1 MPGDRPRT
9 TPLKPSRSPGL
20 AAALPV
26 LSLVLLGQGSALAED
41 RPRPVA
47 PPPLPDQTTL
57 VAQATP
63 GEAPSGG
70 TPEASPFD
78 APQGSPTTA
87 PEGTRFDG
95 FEGTPFGQ
103 PVAPGPGEAPEAA
116 PASPGPGPAGPPGG
130 ASVPSDGR
138 PVAKPDP
145 ASNNEPRVL
154 LSEVVIQGLD
164 GHPEKDRI
172 ERATYA
178 AMAVTP
184 GTEVT
189 RSDLRK
195 DLSAIY
201 ATGWFSDVRLEPVD
215 SALGV
220 RLVVKVVPNP
230 VLTKVTLDPQDAKL
244 PPTVVQD
251 TFAADFGKTI
261 NLNTL
266 QGRMQELQ
274 KWYADQGYSLARVTG
289 PSRVSPEGELVLGVR
304 QGVVN
309 GVEVQFLNKEGSATN
324 DKGQPIRGKTKS
336 WVITREISMKSG
348 EIFNRRNLEDDIKR
362 LYGTGLFSDVKVT
375 LRPEASDPG

>member
-1 MPGDRPRT
+1 
-9 TPLKPSRSPGL
+9 
-20 AAALPV
+20 
-26 LSLVLLGQGSALAED
+26 
-41 RPRPVA
+41 
-47 PPPLPDQTTL
+47 
-57 VAQATP
+57 
-63 GEAPSGG
+63 
-70 TPEASPFD
+70 
-78 APQGSPTTA
+78 
-87 PEGTRFDG
+87 
-95 FEGTPFGQ
+95 
-103 PVAPGPGEAPEAA
+103 
-116 PASPGPGPAGPPGG
+116 
-130 ASVPSDGR
+130 
-138 PVAKPDP
+138 VAKPDP
-145 ASNNEPRVL
+145 AANNEPRVL

-164 GHPEKDRI
+164 GHPEKQRI
-172 ERATYA
+172 ERAAYA

-220 RLVVKVVPNP
+220 RLLVKVVPNP

-244 PPTVVQD
+244 PATVVQD

-266 QGRMQELQ
+266 QGRIGELQ

-289 PSRVSPEGELVLGVR
+289 PNRVSPEGELVLGVR

-324 DKGQPIRGKTKS
+324 DKGKPIRGKTKS
-336 WVITREISMKSG
+336 WVITREISMKPG

-375 LRPEASDPG
+375 LRPEASDPGRITIVLGIVEQATGSLSGGLGYSQSQGVFGQVQVQDSNLLGRAWDLDQGRSLPHGPADPGLHQPRRAPDLPEPGEREHLHSLRFL